1 MVGSEDD
8 TRVVLNHNH
17 CMPATDELVERAEQD
32 LDIGM
37 RQARGGFVKDKDSRH
52 CVLLREERGE
62 FHALALATG

>member
-8 TRVVLNHNH
+8 ARVMLYDYDR
-17 CMPATDELVERAEQD
+17 MPAADELVERAEQD

-37 RQARGGFVKDKDSRH
+37 RQARGGLIEDEDSRH

-62 FHALALATG
+62 FHALALAAR

>member
-17 CMPATDELVERAEQD
+17 RMPATDELVERVEQD

-37 RQARGGFVKDKDSRH
+37 RQARGGFIEDEDSRH
-52 CVLLREERGE
+52 CVFLREERGE